1 MAQETSSIHQLSDGC
16 LVKQITAQEESTYA
30 GGQHGSQHSNAG
42 KKRYYSFFQFISST
56 SSDPSGESFSGSTV
70 VMSTNPVCGSVQ
82 TTSTSTS
89 TSAYAS
95 VSVSV

>member
-42 KKRYYSFFQFISST
+42 KKRYYSFFSIH
-56 SSDPSGESFSGSTV
+56 
-70 VMSTNPVCGSVQ
+70 
-82 TTSTSTS
+82 
-89 TSAYAS
+89 
-95 VSVSV
+95 